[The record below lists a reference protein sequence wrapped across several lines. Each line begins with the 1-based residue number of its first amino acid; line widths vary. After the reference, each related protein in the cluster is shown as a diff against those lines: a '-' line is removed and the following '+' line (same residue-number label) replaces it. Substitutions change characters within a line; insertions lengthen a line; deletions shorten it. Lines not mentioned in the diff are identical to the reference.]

1 MRDLTF
7 EEIDEQLAEQLP
19 SRELMGSSCCR
30 SSCCNP
36 CDPCCQPKDD
46 CGGGVI
52 TVRVNLL

>member
-19 SRELMGSSCCR
+19 SRELMGSSSCR

-36 CDPCCQPKDD
+36 CDPCSQPKDD

>member
-1 MRDLTF
+1 VRDLTF

-36 CDPCCQPKDD
+36 CQPE
-46 CGGGVI
+46 CVI
-52 TVRVNLL
+52 TVKVGLCLSL

>member
-36 CDPCCQPKDD
+36 CQPS
-46 CGGGVI
+46 CEI
-52 TVRVNLL
+52 TVKVGICLSL

>member
-19 SRELMGSSCCR
+19 SRELMGSCGR

-36 CDPCCQPKDD
+36 CDPCCQPK
-46 CGGGVI
+46 CEIEIKVC
-52 TVRVNLL
+52 VAL